1 MIINVLTFKKN
12 DAVAL
17 IFCTIYLDIYIY
29 IFAPCNIIFFMK
41 NIFECLSLFFAIFLV
56 SVSCTENLTDDAS
69 ESDKQTP
76 DIVFPDAENLRP
88 VLSQVGGTVSISF
101 TAKTDWVAS
110 TVNNRSESWLTVS
123 PSSGTKGENKIILTA
138 SVNESYDER
147 NATIVLKC
155 GDDSKSIVLTQKQ
168 KNALTVT
175 SSKFEVDDEG
185 GDIVVEVNA
194 NVEFEVIT
202 KADWIQQK
210 SVANSRAVT
219 NSNLYFTVKPNETGS
234 AREGEII
241 IKSGDLSERVVVY
254 QAFRFIVLT
263 RNGFT
268 LPEQGGIIDVE
279 IKSTVVYE
287 SKMLS
292 DADWISEIQSRAEST
307 HSHHYAV
314 SPNESYDS
322 REAKIVF
329 YDPQDIHLAD
339 TVTVFQMYKGAII
352 VARDEYE
359 FDTDGGIL
367 DLTLQT
373 NLDIAVG
380 ISDSWIQQI
389 QPTRG
394 LEELSIS
401 FSIAKNTD
409 RVDREGFITIKDKN
423 GDRQQVI
430 TVRQSFVD
438 VEREALVAFYEST
451 GGDSWKNKTNWCSDL
466 PISEW
471 YGVSTDENGSVR
483 GLFLHSN
490 NLSGNIPDI
499 FESLPNIRTL
509 QLANNNL
516 SGELPQSIYK
526 ATDLFDIYL
535 LNNQLEGPLSED
547 IGNWQDIKTIE
558 ITRNNFS
565 GVLPSALGKLPK
577 LKYCGV
583 KLNRFSGELS
593 PEILN
598 MEIRA
603 EKEEEYKFW
612 LEPQQAGYSF
622 SSPATKKMIDLGDN
636 IYLHPDGFALEYR
649 QGVNQAIKWDKVDIL
664 AQKVYEKFEDGF
676 DFVVLLY
683 NVGNMEE
690 IAGEIAGQFAPYSNS
705 VQGIGQ
711 DIFDDTADLGSHGR
725 VKGCIQ
731 LSDRRQVKG
740 AFLHEIMHYWGGMD
754 FGQQCVDID
763 GNIDKDTGGHW
774 GISSINGLLGGFDV
788 NTLERNVDGISNKY
802 KAYCSLTDWCF
813 GTVNSSSYAY
823 SPFELYLMGF
833 ISPEEVP
840 DIHYFTGVTGSKSEA
855 PSKNGIFYAEEE
867 HVLTIEDIIARFGPR
882 IPDWNNS
889 QKDFNV
895 LLIVVTK
902 DAVNDREWDLIESDV
917 MGMQNQGSSGFLYG
931 NMNFYEATGGRGT
944 LTFGGLEKYRK

>member
-1 MIINVLTFKKN
+1 
-12 DAVAL
+12 
-17 IFCTIYLDIYIY
+17 
-29 IFAPCNIIFFMK
+29 MK
-41 NIFECLSLFFAIFLV
+41 NIFECLLLFFAIFLV
-56 SVSCTENLTDDAS
+56 PVSCTEKLTDDAS
-69 ESDKQTP
+69 EPDKPNKPTP

-88 VLSQVGGTVSISF
+88 VLSQEGGAVSISF

-123 PSSGTKGENKIILTA
+123 PRSGMKGENKIILTA
-138 SVNESYDER
+138 SANESYDER
-147 NATIVLKC
+147 NATVVLKC
-155 GDDSKSIVLTQKQ
+155 GDDSKIIVLTQKQ
-168 KNALTVT
+168 KDALTVT

-202 KADWIQQK
+202 TADWIRQK
-210 SVANSRAVT
+210 SVADSKAVT

-254 QAFRFIVLT
+254 QAFKRFIVLT
-263 RNGFT
+263 QNGFT
-268 LPEQGGIIDVE
+268 LPEQGGVIDVE

-287 SKMLS
+287 SKILS

-307 HSHHYAV
+307 HSYHYAV

-322 REAKIVF
+322 REAKIAF

-373 NLDIAVG
+373 NLDIEVG
-380 ISDSWIQQI
+380 ISDSWIQRI

-409 RVDREGFITIKDKN
+409 RIDREGSITIKDKN

-430 TVRQSFVD
+430 TVRQSYVD

-483 GLFLHSN
+483 VLTLDSN

-526 ATDLFDIYL
+526 AADLFRIYL
-535 LNNQLEGPLSED
+535 QDNRLEGPLSED
-547 IGNWQDIKTIE
+547 IGNWQNIESIE
-558 ITRNNFS
+558 ISRNNFS

-577 LKYCGV
+577 LEYCGV
-583 KLNRFSGELS
+583 ILNRFLGELS

-603 EKEEEYKFW
+603 EKDEDYKFW
-612 LEPQQAGYSF
+612 LEPQQEGYSF
-622 SSPATKKMIDLGDN
+622 SSSATKKMIDLGN
-636 IYLHPDGFALEYR
+636 NLYLHPDGFALEYR

-664 AQKVYEKFEDGF
+664 TQKVYEKFEDAF

-690 IAGEIAGQFAPYSNS
+690 IAGEIAGEFVHISNS

-711 DIFDDTADLGSHGR
+711 DIFDDTADFGSHGR

-731 LSDRRQVKG
+731 LSSRRQVKG
-740 AFLHEIMHYWGGMD
+740 SFLHEIMHNWGALD

-763 GNIDKDTGGHW
+763 GNSDRDTGGHW

-813 GTVNSSSYAY
+813 FTVNSSSYAY
-823 SPFELYLMGF
+823 APFELYLMGF
-833 ISPEEVP
+833 IPPEEVP
-840 DIHYFTGVTGSKSEA
+840 NIHYFTDVKGSKSEN

-882 IPDWNNS
+882 IPDCNNS
-889 QKDFNV
+889 QKNFNV

-902 DAVNDREWDLIESDV
+902 DAVNDREWGLIESDV
-917 MGMQNQGSSGFLYG
+917 RGMQNQGSSGFLYG